1 MARKVASIR
10 SHWNHF
16 FDGLSASSQDFFTT
30 VEAEVKKRNLPDVKF
45 GRVDFKEGGIFS
57 AKREYLRV
65 EHKDHIFDICAAP
78 FGTGFFFSWWLG
90 DPAPSGIWGIILT
103 IPVVGAFAQRFF
115 KPMTYYNMDTSHM
128 VQGAISSAIKEVLET
143 ITKANGL
150 RSLTDDELK
159 PVMKDLF
166 AR

>member
-1 MARKVASIR
+1 MPPKLYHMGIRGKVAR
-10 SHWNHF
+10 STLADANETRDW
-16 FDGLSASSQDFFTT
+16 
-30 VEAEVKKRNLPDVKF
+30 R
-45 GRVDFKEGGIFS
+45 
-57 AKREYLRV
+57 
-65 EHKDHIFDICAAP
+65 IFDICAAP

-115 KPMTYYNMDTSHM
+115 KPLTYYNMDTSHM
-128 VQGAISSAIKEVLET
+128 VQGAISFAIKEVLET
-143 ITKANGL
+143 ITKANGR